1 MIVSFSNQKG
11 GVGKSTLAANT
22 AVCFAMQGAKVAL
35 VDADPQGSLMA
46 WLEWRDAGENK
57 TLFPTLSI
65 ANSAIAKQLD
75 AMSTDYDLIVVDCP
89 GSLNVA
95 LEKITRAALLASD
108 LTVIP
113 VTASLQDV
121 HAAIRLLETRDEVA
135 EYAPE
140 TPKCA
145 FLMNRINPQKLL
157 SREIRDTLVANEF
170 GAAVFDAEIRDNEA
184 LPKSFAAGIGVVEM
198 NKRFRGYCSKQKGRA
213 LNDLNAF
220 CNEVIVMGNE

>member
-11 GVGKSTLAANT
+11 GVGKSTLAVNT
-22 AVCFAMQGAKVAL
+22 AVCFALQGAKVAL

-46 WLEWRDAGENK
+46 WLDWREASEMR
-57 TLFPTLSI
+57 TLFPTISI
-65 ANSAIAKQLD
+65 ANAAIAKQLD

-95 LEKITRAALLASD
+95 SEKIARAALLASD

-121 HAAIRLLETRDEVA
+121 HASIRLLQTRDEVA

-140 TPKCA
+140 QPKCA
-145 FLMNRINPQKLL
+145 FLMNRINPQKIL
-157 SREIRDTLVANEF
+157 SREIRQALVGNEF
-170 GAAVFDAEIRDNEA
+170 GAEVFATEIRDNEA
-184 LPKSFAAGIGVVEM
+184 LPKSFGVGIGVAEM
-198 NKRFRGYCSKQKGRA
+198 GKAFSGYCSKQKGRA
-213 LNDLNAF
+213 MNDLNAF
-220 CNEVIVMGNE
+220 CAEIIQKGN